1 MKFTWSDPLTED
13 QAKKMLSR
21 TLFQNVWLEGDK
33 VAYLMYASIDEDP
46 VVPEGMQYEP
56 GTITLSIKAIAHSE
70 VEQLEESCVYI
81 TTKKCHNVDFP
92 VYCAPAD
99 EDEMRL
105 SWPEET
111 N

>member
-13 QAKKMLSR
+13 QAEKMLSR

-33 VAYLMYASIDEDP
+33 IAYMMYASIGEDDD
-46 VVPEGMQYEP
+46 
-56 GTITLSIKAIAHSE
+56 TITLAIKAISHRE
-70 VEQLEESCVYI
+70 VEQLEESCVYL
-81 TTKKCHNVDFP
+81 TTKKGHNVEFP

-111 N
+111 K